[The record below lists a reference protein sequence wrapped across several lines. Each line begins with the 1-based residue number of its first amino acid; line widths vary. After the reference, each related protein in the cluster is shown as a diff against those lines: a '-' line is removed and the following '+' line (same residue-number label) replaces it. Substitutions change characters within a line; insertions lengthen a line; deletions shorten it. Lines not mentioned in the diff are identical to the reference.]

1 MKVSRETINQV
12 RAAVDIVEV
21 IGARISLNPSGG
33 ERYKALS
40 PFTNEKTPSFIV
52 SRDRQMFH
60 CFSSGRGGDV
70 ISFLM
75 EFEGLSFAEALR
87 KLADQAG
94 IPLAPASEQ
103 DDREE
108 YLRTQL
114 LELGR
119 FAADFYKRLLAEP
132 LAGAPGRDYLAKRA
146 LKPETVAKFG
156 LGYAPD
162 QWDTLVSAALKR
174 QFKNYV
180 LEASGLFRRGESGGR
195 GLYDFFRN
203 RVIFPI
209 RDISGNVVAFGGRDL
224 GQSPAKY
231 INSPETAVYKKSKVL
246 YGLHEAREGIR
257 AEKCAVLV
265 EGYFDLLRCFD
276 AGITNVVATCGT
288 ALTEQQAALIRR
300 YAPKVVLVYDGDAA
314 GVKAALRGS
323 GVLTA
328 AGLEVT
334 ALALPD
340 NKDPDD
346 FIRADGADR
355 FREMVKNAPDF
366 VAFYARMNRDRAVT
380 VEGRTEVARERF
392 EMIRH
397 VTDRMKVDGYL
408 NEIERALGLQPWS
421 SRREF
426 ERVAAERERGPAAAA
441 SGGRTAAAPA
451 ERPALHRD
459 DVEFLAAVL
468 AHPALLRRAAE
479 ACAGLTLPE
488 SPFTEALRALF
499 AAGGAT
505 PAAADGLESDTAKA
519 LWSGAMVDEPPAAD
533 RAEEVVTQRV
543 TSLVRDAIRR
553 ESEGLLAEIARADRD
568 KDWSALRRLQQRKIE
583 LDRRRDGLPAA

>member
-21 IGARISLNPSGG
+21 IGARLSLNPSGG
-33 ERYKALS
+33 DRYKALS

-60 CFSSGRGGDV
+60 CFSSGRGV
-70 ISFLM
+70 VFFFFLM

-119 FAADFYKRLLAEP
+119 FAADFFRRLLADP

-162 QWDTLVSAALKR
+162 QWDALVSAAVKR

-231 INSPETAVYKKSKVL
+231 INSPETAVYKKSRVL

-300 YAPKVVLVYDGDAA
+300 YAPKVALVYDGDAA

-346 FIRADGADR
+346 FIREDGADR

-366 VAFYARMNRDRAVT
+366 VSFYARMNRDRTVT
-380 VEGRTEVARERF
+380 VEGRTEVARELF

-397 VTDRMKVDGYL
+397 VTNRMKVDEYL
-408 NEIERALGLQPWS
+408 GVIERALGLQPWS

-426 ERVAAERERGPAAAA
+426 ERVAAERERGPAAAP
-441 SGGRTAAAPA
+441 GGRTVEAAA
-451 ERPALHRD
+451 ERPAPHRD
-459 DVEFLAAVL
+459 DVEFLSAVL
-468 AHPALLRRAAE
+468 TYPALLRRAAE
-479 ACAGLTLPE
+479 ACAGLTLPG
-488 SPFTEALRALF
+488 SPFAEALRALF
-499 AAGGAT
+499 EAGGAT
-505 PAAADGLESDTAKA
+505 PAAADGLDSDAAKA
-519 LWSGAMVDEPPAAD
+519 LWSGAMVDEPPTPD
-533 RAEEVVTQRV
+533 RAEEVVSQRV
-543 TSLVRDAIRR
+543 TALVREAIRQ
-553 ESEGLLAEIARADRD
+553 EAEGLLVEIARADRD
-568 KDWSALRRLQQRKIE
+568 KDWPALRRLQQRKIE

>member
-1 MKVSRETINQV
+1 VKVSRETINQV

-21 IGARISLNPSGG
+21 IGARLSLSPSGG
-33 ERYKALS
+33 DRYKALS

-70 ISFLM
+70 FGFLM
-75 EFEGLSFAEALR
+75 EFEGLSFSEALR

-108 YLRTQL
+108 YLRAQL

-119 FAADFYKRLLAEP
+119 FAADFYKRLLADP
-132 LAGAPGRDYLAKRA
+132 LPGAPGRDYLSKRA
-146 LKPETVAKFG
+146 LKPETMAKFG
-156 LGYAPD
+156 LGFAPD
-162 QWDTLVSAALKR
+162 QWDALVSAALKR

-231 INSPETAVYKKSKVL
+231 INSPETAVYKKSRVL

-257 AEKCAVLV
+257 AEKFAVLV

-328 AGLEVT
+328 AGLEVR

-346 FIRADGADR
+346 FIRDEGADR
-355 FREMVKNAPDF
+355 FREMLAGAPDF
-366 VAFYARMNRDRAVT
+366 VAFYARMNRDRTTT
-380 VEGRTEVARERF
+380 VEGRTEVARELF

-408 NEIERALGLQPWS
+408 DTIERALGLQPWS
-421 SRREF
+421 TRREF
-426 ERVAAERERGPAAAA
+426 ERMAAERERGPAAAP
-441 SGGRTAAAPA
+441 GGRTAAAPA
-451 ERPALHRD
+451 EHTPPHRD
-459 DVEFLAAVL
+459 DLEFVAAVL
-468 AHPALLRRAAE
+468 AYPALLRRAAE
-479 ACAGLTLPE
+479 ACAGLNLPE
-488 SPFTEALRALF
+488 SPFTEVLRALF
-499 AAGGAT
+499 AAGGAG
-505 PAAADGLESDTAKA
+505 PAVADSLASDEAKT
-519 LWSGAMVDEPPAAD
+519 LWSGAMVDEPPAPD
-533 RAEEVVTQRV
+533 RAEEVVSQRV
-543 TSLVRDAIRR
+543 TALARDAIRR
-553 ESEGLLAEIARADRD
+553 EAEGLLAEIARADRD
-568 KDWSALRRLQQRKIE
+568 KDWATLRRLQQRKIE